1 MLVPTA
7 ANKWGWMDSV
17 SHQTHLGGYVVQ
29 VPIEAFTPKSAEVPG
44 RWEVLWLPMS
54 TGGLWWCE

>member
-1 MLVPTA
+1 MGLRSP
-7 ANKWGWMDSV
+7 D
-17 SHQTHLGGYVVQ
+17 QTHLGGYVVQ

-54 TGGLWWCE
+54 TGVCGGVNRV